1 MVINY
6 SFATMFCQARLEKVS
21 LHKLKY
27 TSVSWSAAFGVNLF
41 VVGQALDRRNARC
54 AKRYA
59 HIGHTGI
66 LAIRTIVNGRDVAL
80 K

>member
-6 SFATMFCQARLEKVS
+6 SFATMFCQGPLEKVT

-27 TSVSWSAAFGVNLF
+27 TSASWLAAFGVNLF
-41 VVGQALDRRNARC
+41 VVGQALYHRNARC

-59 HIGHTGI
+59 HFGHTGI
-66 LAIRTIVNGRDVAL
+66 LAIHAIGNGRDIAL
-80 K
+80 R